1 MSTDSQEPA
10 EAVPTEQDRA
20 LDLALRHALRAP
32 KVPDGFRARV
42 MLAVLQESVRDLE
55 ARKRALDLEH
65 AQARQRL
72 HRSYVQM
79 SRDTLVLI
87 VVVAF
92 AAGALANLALPW
104 LQSAMAIDPAVSAP
118 MLALVFGLC
127 AGASVWRDRFS
138 Q

>member
-32 KVPDGFRARV
+32 KVPDGFRAQV
-42 MLAVLQESVRDLE
+42 MHAVLQESVRDLE

-65 AQARQRL
+65 AQARQHLQRSFVRL
-72 HRSYVQM
+72 
-79 SRDTLVLI
+79 SRDTLALI

-104 LQSAMAIDPAVSAP
+104 LQSAMAIDRVVSAP
-118 MLALVFGLC
+118 VLALVIGLC

-138 Q
+138 H